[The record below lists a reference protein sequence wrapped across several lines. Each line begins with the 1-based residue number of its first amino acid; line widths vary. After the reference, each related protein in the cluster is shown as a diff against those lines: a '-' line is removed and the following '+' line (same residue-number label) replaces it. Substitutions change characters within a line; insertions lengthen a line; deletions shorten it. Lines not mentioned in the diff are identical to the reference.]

1 MLGDLGMN
9 TDKLI
14 DYVKSEMKPSMGCT
28 EPVAIGLAV
37 SNTCRYLE
45 NPAEKLVLKVSS
57 NIFKNA
63 FCVKIP
69 NTREAGIPL
78 AAALGYLLTK
88 ENNTM
93 EIFANVNDKLVE
105 KAYELLNNNFV
116 EMEAM
121 HDTRFYI
128 NVIASNAK
136 ETVETV
142 TMDKHD
148 NLVKV
153 VKNGK
158 IILDKEVSENK
169 EEKDFDISEYTVS
182 ELVKTAE
189 TIEFDKITFLRE
201 ARDMNLA
208 ASEEGLKN
216 EYGLCT
222 GKRLREMME
231 KGIIPND
238 LTNYVKSAVAAAA
251 DCRMG
256 GGTYPAM
263 TVLGSGN
270 QGFQTTLPIIATA
283 QFMKYDEEKMLRG
296 MFLSIMLTA
305 RQKVMV
311 GRLSPVCG
319 AFLAGASAAAT
330 ITWMLGGNDEQIHG
344 AMKNIYASIAGMMC
358 DGAKDGC
365 ALKLATCAGEAV
377 IAARLALAGTIAE
390 KTDGIVSATVED
402 SINNIGVLSKVGM
415 AAVDMN
421 VIDILMNKK

>member
-1 MLGDLGMN
+1 MN
-9 TDKLI
+9 NQLLI
-14 DYVKSEMKPSMGCT
+14 EYIKSELKPSMGCT

-37 SNTCRYLE
+37 SNTCRYLTA
-45 NPAEKLVLKVSS
+45 PAKKLTLKVSS

-78 AAALGYLLTK
+78 AATLGYLLTK
-88 ENNTM
+88 EDNTM
-93 EIFANVNDKLVE
+93 EIFAGVNDDLVK
-105 KAYELLNNNFV
+105 KAYEMLGNGFV
-116 EMEAM
+116 EMEALE
-121 HDTRFYI
+121 DNRFYI
-128 NVIASNAK
+128 NVIAENEIEK
-136 ETVETV
+136 IETV
-142 TMDKHD
+142 TLDKHD

-153 VKNGK
+153 IKNGEV
-158 IILDKEVSENK
+158 ILNKEVAEAK
-169 EEKDFDISEYTVS
+169 EEKKFDISKHTV
-182 ELVKTAE
+182 EEIVNTAE
-189 TIEFDKITFLRE
+189 TIPLDDIKFLRE

-208 ASEEGLKN
+208 ASNEGLRA
-216 EYGLCT
+216 EYGLHI
-222 GKRLREMME
+222 GKNIREMMD
-231 KGIIPND
+231 KGVLPND
-238 LTNYVKSAVAAAA
+238 LLYYVKSTVAAAA

-319 AFLAGASAAAT
+319 AFLAGASAAAA
-330 ITWMLGGNDEQIHG
+330 ITWMMGGNIEQIEG
-344 AMKNIYASIAGMMC
+344 AMNNIYASIAGMMC

-365 ALKLATCAGEAV
+365 AMKLASCAGEAV
-377 IAARLALAGTIAE
+377 TAARLALSGISAT
-390 KTDGIVSATVED
+390 KTDGIVSANVED
-402 SINNIGVLSKVGM
+402 SIDNIGVLSKVGM
-415 AAVDMN
+415 SAVDMN
-421 VIDILMNKK
+421 VIDILMHKKN

>member
-1 MLGDLGMN
+1 MN
-9 TDKLI
+9 TEQLI
-14 DYVKSEMKPSMGCT
+14 AYVKSEMKPSMGCT

-37 SNTCRYLE
+37 SNTCRYLTK
-45 NPAEKLVLKVSS
+45 PAEKLVLKVSS

-78 AAALGYLLTK
+78 AATLGYLLTK
-88 ENNTM
+88 EDNTM
-93 EIFANVNDKLVE
+93 EIFTNVNDELVK
-105 KAYELLNNNFV
+105 KAYELLANNFV

-121 HDTRFYI
+121 QDNRFYI
-128 NVIASNAK
+128 NVIASNADEK
-136 ETVETV
+136 IETI

-153 VKNGK
+153 VKNGEV
-158 IILDKEVSENK
+158 ILNKEVAENK
-169 EEKDFDISEYTVS
+169 EETAFDISKHTVT
-182 ELVKTAE
+182 ELVNTAA
-189 TIEFDKITFLRE
+189 TIELDKIAFLRE

-208 ASEEGLKN
+208 ASNEGLKN
-216 EYGLCT
+216 EYGLAT
-222 GKRLREMME
+222 GKRIREMME
-231 KGIIPND
+231 KGILPND
-238 LTNYVKSAVAAAA
+238 LIYYVKSAVAAAA

-256 GGTYPAM
+256 GGSYPAM

-270 QGFQTTLPIIATA
+270 QGFQTTLPVIATA
-283 QFMKYDEEKMLRG
+283 EFMHFDEEKMLRG

-319 AFLAGASAAAT
+319 AFLAGASAAAS

-390 KTDGIVSATVED
+390 KTDGIVSETVED
-402 SINNIGVLSKVGM
+402 SIDNIGVLSKVGM